1 MLVITRR
8 VNQSIRIGDKIEIK
22 IVGIDKGKV
31 KVGISAPLD
40 VPIYREELY
49 QSLVEGNRG
58 SVFASQ
64 DMVLS
69 LRKVLLPTSSSEK

>member
-8 VNQSIRIGDKIEIK
+8 INQSIRIGDKIEIK

-40 VPIYREELY
+40 IPIYREELY

-64 DMVLS
+64 DMVFS
-69 LRKVLLPTSSSEK
+69 LRKVLIPTSSSEK

>member
-8 VNQSIRIGDKIEIK
+8 VNQSIRIGDKVEIEI
-22 IVGIDKGKV
+22 VGVEKGKV
-31 KVGISAPLD
+31 KIGISAPLD
-40 VPIYREELY
+40 IPVYREELY

-58 SVFASQ
+58 SLFASQ

-69 LRKVLLPTSSSEK
+69 LRKVLQSSSAEK

>member
-8 VNQSIRIGDKIEIK
+8 VNQSIRIGDRIEIK
-22 IVGIDKGKV
+22 IVGVEKGKV
-31 KVGISAPLD
+31 KIGISAPLD
-40 VPIYREELY
+40 IPVYREELY

-58 SVFASQ
+58 SLFASQ

-69 LRKVLLPTSSSEK
+69 LRKVLQSSSAEK

>member
-22 IVGIDKGKV
+22 IVGIERGKV

-40 VPIYREELY
+40 IPVYREELY
-49 QSLVEGNRG
+49 RSLVEENRG
-58 SVFASQ
+58 SICISRDVVF
-64 DMVLS
+64 S
-69 LRKVLLPTSSSEK
+69 LRKAFLSSPAQK

>member
-22 IVGIDKGKV
+22 IVGVEKGKV
-31 KVGISAPLD
+31 KIGISAPLD
-40 VPIYREELY
+40 ISVYREELY

-58 SVFASQ
+58 SLFASQ

-69 LRKVLLPTSSSEK
+69 LRKVLQSSSAEK